1 MMYQQLQEGPQLDN
15 PFTVLAKGLASL
27 FSSKE
32 QKVVSKPPIVEE
44 TPIPTITLSSI
55 VGSHIIPT
63 NLNDALNE
71 VEYLQFLKSIK
82 QLQETLSINE
92 KYDKI
97 YEKIPSL
104 LVNKYSKILTSYING
119 RRESLLFAVF
129 KRRPEDLSWEELL
142 KLYMD
147 AAANVDNPL
156 LLAINAL
163 GSDFVL
169 EGIFKV
175 ISWFKEDSS
184 DDVCSLFDI
193 SPIKPAILSILWMCM
208 LVELNIKATRGCV
221 DYELER
227 IIKSVIAN
235 LISITI
241 GVTSYAHEGGCD
253 SPTSILRTYY
263 NLKNTISIQHP
274 YLYSSLPDFLK
285 LTDIYDFQQLTKTS
299 QKKVGQCMNMLY
311 TFRIGDAFIT
321 TQKSYALSSED
332 LKKIIRSVWSLPLQ
346 TETEKMFALYQG
358 ESIY

>member
-1 MMYQQLQEGPQLDN
+1 MYQQLQERPQLDT
-15 PFTVLAKGLASL
+15 PFTLLAKGLASL

-32 QKVVSKPPIVEE
+32 QKVVSIPPIVEE
-44 TPIPTITLSSI
+44 TPTPTITLSSI

-63 NLNDALNE
+63 YLNDALND

-82 QLQETLSINE
+82 QLQGALPINE

-97 YEKIPSL
+97 YEKIPNL
-104 LVNKYSKILTSYING
+104 LVNKYSKILTSYIND

-129 KRRPEDLSWEELL
+129 KRRSENLSWEELL

-156 LLAINAL
+156 LLVINAL

-175 ISWFKEDSS
+175 VSWFKEDSS
-184 DDVCSLFDI
+184 VDSCTLFDI
-193 SPIKPAILSILWMCM
+193 SPIKPTTLAILWMCM
-208 LVELNIKATRGCV
+208 LVELNIKASRSCI

-235 LISITI
+235 LIAITI
-241 GVTSYAHEGGCD
+241 GVTSYAHEGGFN

-263 NLKNTISIQHP
+263 NLKNTISVQHP
-274 YLYSSLPDFLK
+274 YLYSMLPDILK
-285 LTDIYDFQQLTKTS
+285 LTDVHDFQQFMTTS
-299 QKKVGQCMNMLY
+299 QRKAGQCMNMLY
-311 TFRIGDAFIT
+311 TFRMGDAFIT